1 MAFHP
6 PEPFRIKMVEPIK
19 LLDRD
24 DREAAV
30 RRANYNLFSLRS
42 EDIFIDLFTDS
53 GTSAMSHTQW
63 AAILKGDEAYAGARS
78 YFRLAEVI
86 QDIFGFSY
94 FLPTHQGRA
103 AENIL
108 SSCLVKPGD
117 YIPSNTHFDTGY
129 ANIRACGGHPVNFV
143 IDKSQNPDLYD
154 PFKGNM
160 DIQKLRDF
168 IKQTGTDKIP
178 FGMITI
184 TNNAGGGQPVSME
197 NLRAVSRI
205 YKEFGIPFF
214 IDACRFAENAYFIK
228 LREPG
233 YANKSPLE
241 ISREIFA
248 LADGMTMSA
257 KKDGIVNIGGFIA
270 MNDEAIFEQARNKLL
285 IHEGFPT
292 YGGLAGRDLDAMAV
306 GFREVLREE
315 YLAYRLGQTNYL
327 AECLRQVGIPIIE
340 PPGAH
345 AVYVN
350 AGMLLSHIPP
360 EQFPGQSLS
369 VELYLEGGIRAV
381 EIGSLGFA
389 HPDPE
394 TGKIVHPKFELL
406 RLALPR
412 RVYTQSHLDY
422 VAEALGKTAARCEK
436 IPGYRVIYAPKL
448 MPQFTARLEPIKSDK
463 YVSLQNS
470 KLNQGLKSSKTSV
483 LPSGKYEIN
492 SELI

>member
-1 MAFHP
+1 MAHHP

-24 DREAAV
+24 AREAAI
-30 RRANYNLFSLRS
+30 RRSGYNLFGLRS
-42 EDIFIDLFTDS
+42 EEIFIDLFTDS
-53 GTSAMSHTQW
+53 GTSAMSQAQW
-63 AAILKGDEAYAGARS
+63 SAMLKGDEAYAGASS
-78 YFRLAEVI
+78 YFRLAEVVE
-86 QDIFGFSY
+86 DIFGFNY

-108 SSCLVKPGD
+108 STCLVKPGQ
-117 YIPSNTHFDTGY
+117 YVPSNMHFDTTY
-129 ANIRACGGHPVNFV
+129 ANIRSRGGHPTNLI
-143 IDKSQNPDLYD
+143 IDEAHQPDLYH

-160 DIQKLRDF
+160 DIQKLRAF
-168 IKQTGTDKIP
+168 IEKIGPEQIP
-178 FGMITI
+178 FGMITV

-197 NLRAVSRI
+197 NLRAVSKT

-214 IDACRFAENAYFIK
+214 MDACRFAENAYFIK

-241 ISREIFA
+241 ISREMFA
-248 LADGMTMSA
+248 LADGMTISA

-270 MNDEAIFEQARNKLL
+270 MNDEVVFEQARNELL
-285 IHEGFPT
+285 VREGFPT
-292 YGGLAGRDLDAMAV
+292 YGGLSGRDLDAMAV
-306 GFREVLREE
+306 GFREVLEEE
-315 YLAYRLGQTNYL
+315 YLAYRLGQTAYL
-327 AECLRQVGIPIIE
+327 AERLQELGIPIVE

-345 AVYVN
+345 AVYVD
-350 AGMLLSHIPP
+350 AGKLLPHIPH

-369 VELYLEGGIRAV
+369 IELYLEGGIRTV

-394 TGKIVHPKFELL
+394 TGQMVYSQLELV

-422 VAEALGKTAARCEK
+422 VAETFAKTVARCDR
-436 IPGYRVIYAPKL
+436 IPGYRVLYAPQL
-448 MPQFTARLEPIKSDK
+448 MRQFTAQLEPIP
-463 YVSLQNS
+463 
-470 KLNQGLKSSKTSV
+470 LNTYPSITSA
-483 LPSGKYEIN
+483 EI
-492 SELI
+492 SAIPV